1 MNSSPLLAGLEP
13 DRNNAQHLLYT
24 SGYKILQMNPKT
36 ETSSMTSKVIYE
48 NKFWGWALFSAILA
62 TALFFIP
69 FFQQGAG
76 RHAGFVLNG
85 DAWHL
90 LAAQLDYSRFLVH
103 HGIFSGLDF
112 WLFADFS
119 G

>member
-1 MNSSPLLAGLEP
+1 
-13 DRNNAQHLLYT
+13 
-24 SGYKILQMNPKT
+24 
-36 ETSSMTSKVIYE
+36 MTSKVIYE